1 MDIVKN
7 FGDKVGSEA
16 LTDPEKARRLL
27 LTGYRLQ
34 EKRLRFFPDKE
45 LPSSGQYVA
54 RVVMRNIIQ
63 ALAKPE
69 NAAMVSIFVPG
80 ELLTAAGLTP
90 YSVEALSC
98 FIAGTRCEQAFLRRT
113 EEEGFP
119 ETMCSYH
126 RVFLGAALTGLVPTP
141 KCTIYT
147 NLACDGNMM
156 TFPYLK
162 QKNELPG
169 FYIDVPY
176 EKNQAS
182 VKYVAD
188 QLRDMK
194 KFLEDVT
201 ERKISEEA
209 VQQAVANSKKAA
221 VNYQRQL
228 VLRKDHDPV
237 TSLTNEL
244 YAIFMCHLLSG
255 SEASVKYTEML
266 LEDVRKAPKGEGLH
280 VLWMH
285 IMPFLQE
292 PVKEVFNYSKKMHIS
307 ACDFVADGFRE
318 MHAEDPYEAM
328 AEKMVYCI
336 YNGDVSQRIQMA
348 ERLAKETEADGGIL
362 FAHWG
367 CKGTIGAS
375 SLIKTSLE
383 SVGLPTMILDG
394 DGCNPANTS
403 DGQVSTR
410 LQAFVEM
417 LEEGKEEKKHDTLRL

>member
-1 MDIVKN
+1 MNIIDQ
-7 FGDKVGSEA
+7 FGTVVGNQS
-16 LTDPEKARRLL
+16 LKDPEKARRLL

-34 EKRLRFFPDKE
+34 EKRLQFFPDRE
-45 LPSSGQYVA
+45 LSPSGQYVA
-54 RVVMRNIIQ
+54 RVVMKNIIQ
-63 ALAKPE
+63 SLAKPE
-69 NAAMVSIFVPG
+69 QAAMVSIFVPG
-80 ELLTAAGLTP
+80 ELVTAAGLTP

-98 FIAGTRCEQAFLRRT
+98 FLAGTKCEQAFLRKT

-126 RVFLGAALTGLVPTP
+126 RVFLGAALTGILPKP
-141 KCTIYT
+141 KCMIYT

-162 QKNELPG
+162 DSYDCPG

-176 EKNQAS
+176 EKNQES
-182 VKYVAD
+182 VLYVAD
-188 QLRDMK
+188 QLRK
-194 KFLEDVT
+194 LKLFLEEVNRT
-201 ERKISEEA
+201 QISEEA
-209 VQQAVANSKKAA
+209 VRLAVDNSRKAA
-221 VNYQRQL
+221 DYYKKQL
-228 VLRKDHDPV
+228 ALRSEHDPV

-244 YAIFMCHLLSG
+244 YALFMCHLLAG
-255 SEASVKYTEML
+255 SESAVKYTKML
-266 LEDVRKAPKGEGLH
+266 LEDVKNAPKGEGLS

-285 IMPFLQE
+285 TLPFLQA
-292 PVKEVFNYSKKMHIS
+292 PVKELFNYSKNMHIR
-307 ACDFVADGFRE
+307 ACDFIADGFRE
-318 MHAEDPYEAM
+318 MHSEDPYEAM

-336 YNGDVSQRIQMA
+336 YNGNVNQRIQMA
-348 ERLAKETEADGGIL
+348 EELAEITKANGGIL

-375 SLIKTSLE
+375 SLIKRSLE
-383 SVGLPTMILDG
+383 DADLPTIILDG

-417 LEEGKEEKKHDTLRL
+417 LEKGKEEAHA

>member
-1 MDIVKN
+1 MNIIDQ
-7 FGDKVGSEA
+7 FGTVVGNQS
-16 LTDPEKARRLL
+16 LKDPEKARRLL

-34 EKRLRFFPDKE
+34 EKRLQFFPDRE
-45 LPSSGQYVA
+45 LPPSGQYVA
-54 RVVMRNIIQ
+54 RVVMKNIIQ
-63 ALAKPE
+63 SLTKPE
-69 NAAMVSIFVPG
+69 QAAMVSIFVPG
-80 ELLTAAGLTP
+80 ELVTAAGLTP

-98 FIAGTRCEQAFLRRT
+98 FLAGTKCEQAFLRKT

-126 RVFLGAALTGLVPTP
+126 RVFLGAALTGILPKP
-141 KCTIYT
+141 KCMIYT

-162 QKNELPG
+162 DSYDCPG

-176 EKNQAS
+176 EKNQES
-182 VKYVAD
+182 VLYVAD
-188 QLRDMK
+188 QLRK
-194 KFLEDVT
+194 LKLFLEEVNRT
-201 ERKISEEA
+201 QISEEA
-209 VQQAVANSKKAA
+209 VRLAVDNSRKAA
-221 VNYQRQL
+221 DYYKKQL
-228 VLRKDHDPV
+228 ALRSEHDPV

-244 YAIFMCHLLSG
+244 YALFMCHLLAG
-255 SEASVKYTEML
+255 SESAVKYTKML
-266 LEDVRKAPKGEGLH
+266 LEDVKNAPKGEGLS

-285 IMPFLQE
+285 TLPFLQA
-292 PVKEVFNYSKKMHIS
+292 PVKELFNYSKNMHIR
-307 ACDFVADGFRE
+307 ACDFIADGFRE
-318 MHAEDPYEAM
+318 MHSKDPYEAM

-336 YNGDVSQRIQMA
+336 YNGNVNQRIQMA
-348 ERLAKETEADGGIL
+348 EELAEITKANGGIL

-375 SLIKTSLE
+375 SLIKRSLE
-383 SVGLPTMILDG
+383 DADLPTIILDG

-417 LEEGKEEKKHDTLRL
+417 LEKGKEEAHA

>member
-1 MDIVKN
+1 MNVIET
-7 FGDKVGSEA
+7 FGNWVSSATLK
-16 LTDPEKARRLL
+16 DPEKARRLL
-27 LTGYRLQ
+27 LAGYHLQ
-34 EKRLRFFPDKE
+34 EKRLCLFPDKA

-54 RVVMRNIIQ
+54 KVVMRNIIK

-80 ELLTAAGLTP
+80 ELLMAAGLTP

-98 FIAGTRCEQAFLRRT
+98 FMAGTYCEQAFLRRT

-126 RVFLGAALTGLVPTP
+126 RVFLGAALSGLLP
-141 KCTIYT
+141 KPSCMVYT

-162 QKNELPG
+162 EQYDMPG

-176 EKNQAS
+176 EKNKDS
-182 VKYVAD
+182 VKYVAK
-188 QLRDMK
+188 QLRELK
-194 KFLEDVT
+194 KFLEEVT
-201 ERKISEEA
+201 GKEIPEERVAEVVARSKRASE
-209 VQQAVANSKKAA
+209 
-221 VNYQRQL
+221 NYSRQL
-228 VLRKDHDPV
+228 ALRKDHDPV

-244 YAIFMCHLLSG
+244 YAIFMCHLMSG
-255 SEASVKYTEML
+255 SEESLKYTEML

-292 PVKEVFNYSKKMHIS
+292 PVKEVFNYSKTMHIS
-307 ACDFVADGFRE
+307 ACDFVADGFQE
-318 MHAEDPYEAM
+318 MHASDPYEAM

-336 YNGDVSQRIQMA
+336 YNGNVEQRIQVA
-348 ERLAKETEADGGIL
+348 EKLAKETQADGGIL

-375 SLIKTSLE
+375 SLIKSSLE
-383 SVGLPTMILDG
+383 AAGLPTMILDG

-410 LQAFVEM
+410 LQAFMEM
-417 LEEGKEEKKHDTLRL
+417 LEKGKEESHS